1 MKAYRHPQQW
11 RQIRPAALAFMVL
24 AACMPVFSQNAFSSA
39 PEEAVNATIAV
50 EARYSGS
57 PAFGYEVADTEV
69 FPGHVEVTGPESRIR
84 QIRALQTHSQDITGA
99 TETIEK
105 KVPLDLPE
113 DIEPTGNADSG
124 RVRIR
129 VVIEKQKVEKTLS
142 DIPVELVHN
151 AHPSIIRPATVTITL
166 SGNRLFFAN
175 QFSAKDIDVR
185 MNLKGMGPGLHVLP
199 VEIRLPEKTD
209 LLRVEPQVFTV
220 QILPQTSNTSENNH
234 AAGS

>member
-1 MKAYRHPQQW
+1 MKAYRHPHPG
-11 RQIRPAALAFMVL
+11 RQVRPAALAFMVL

-39 PEEAVNATIAV
+39 PEEAINATIAV

-57 PAFGYEVADTEV
+57 PAFGYEVADTAV
-69 FPGHVEVTGPESRIR
+69 FPKRVEVTGPESRIG
-84 QIRALQTHSQDITGA
+84 QLGALQTHSLDITGV

-113 DIEPTGNADSG
+113 DIETTGSADSG
-124 RVRIR
+124 QIRIR
-129 VVIEKQKVEKTLS
+129 VVIEKQKVEKTIS
-142 DIPVELVHN
+142 NIPVELVHN
-151 AHPSIIRPATVTITL
+151 AHPSIVRPATVTITL

-175 QFSAKDIDVR
+175 EFSAKDIDVR
-185 MNLKGMGPGLHVLP
+185 MNVKGMGPGLHVLP
-199 VEIRLPEKTD
+199 VEIRLPEKTN
-209 LLRVEPQVFTV
+209 LLRVKPQVFTV

>member
-1 MKAYRHPQQW
+1 MKAYRHPQPG
-11 RQIRPAALAFMVL
+11 RQFRPAALGFMIL

-39 PEEAVNATIAV
+39 PEEAINATIAV
-50 EARYSGS
+50 EARYSGT
-57 PAFGYEVADTEV
+57 PAFGYEVAEAGV
-69 FPGHVEVTGPESRIR
+69 FPEHVEVTGPESRIR
-84 QIRALQTHSQDITGA
+84 EISAVQTHSLDITGA

-113 DIEPTGNADSG
+113 DIETTSSG
-124 RVRIR
+124 DNGQIRIR
-129 VVIEKQKVEKTLS
+129 VVIEKQKVEKTIR
-142 DIPVELVHN
+142 DIPVELVHD
-151 AHPSIIRPATVTITL
+151 AHPSIVRPATVTITL

-175 QFSAKDIDVR
+175 EFSAKDIDVW

-234 AAGS
+234 AAGT

>member
-1 MKAYRHPQQW
+1 MKAYRHLHPGHL
-11 RQIRPAALAFMVL
+11 RPAALAFVIL

-39 PEEAVNATIAV
+39 PEKAATATIAV

-57 PAFGYEVADTEV
+57 PAFGYEVAAAGVVPE
-69 FPGHVEVTGPESRIR
+69 HVEVTGPESRIR
-84 QIRALQTHSQDITGA
+84 KISAVQTHSLDITGA

-113 DIEPTGNADSG
+113 DIETTVSKDNGQI
-124 RVRIR
+124 RIR
-129 VVIEKQKVEKTLS
+129 VVIEKQKVEKTIK

-151 AHPSIIRPATVTITL
+151 VHPSIVRPATVTITL

-234 AAGS
+234 AAGT